1 MFDKAEKYLKKIQLK
16 NRQRVI
22 NKKYKKEG
30 LTDEILEKQVELN
43 QLRHELDISETS
55 KKIYDNYVQ

>member
-1 MFDKAEKYLKKIQLK
+1 MKAKRFLHKIQVK

-22 NKKYKKEG
+22 NKQYEKEG

-43 QLRHELDISETS
+43 QLRHELDISDSS

>member
-1 MFDKAEKYLKKIQLK
+1 MFDKAERYLKKIQLK

-43 QLRHELDISETS
+43 QLRHELDISDSS

>member
-22 NKKYKKEG
+22 DKKYKKEG

-43 QLRHELDISETS
+43 QLRHELDISDSS
-55 KKIYDNYVQ
+55 KKLYDNYVQ

>member
-1 MFDKAEKYLKKIQLK
+1 MFDKAERYLKKIQLK

-22 NKKYKKEG
+22 DKKYKKEG

-43 QLRHELDISETS
+43 QLRHELDISDSS

>member
-1 MFDKAEKYLKKIQLK
+1 MFDKAERYLKRIQLK

-22 NKKYKKEG
+22 DKKYKKEG

-43 QLRHELDISETS
+43 QLRHELDISDSS

>member
-22 NKKYKKEG
+22 DKKYKKEG

-43 QLRHELDISETS
+43 QLRHELDISDSS

>member
-43 QLRHELDISETS
+43 QLRHELDISDSS